1 MHRQQPPPP
10 PGDIECWWGV
20 TTNCQGQEEAVPG
33 SGSIS
38 SYSAVSEHSAFCALM
53 QSVSSLTNAHM
64 VQLLLAWAGRACW
77 HHIAAAR
84 KETLQYPHV
93 QWRGIRFRAA
103 SQPAALWEL
112 YWSRS
117 LGPHGYLLIHT
128 ANHFLQSENHCYIS
142 QLQLLHTSQKLFS
155 VEMAQSDLDSL
166 HQVCPHAVLTGCWQ
180 QSEKEHIEKRTFFC
194 RREIDHFPQVKNL
207 HISPYICRIFISNTE
222 ERIKV
227 FASSKQPPH
236 GFKAF

>member
-10 PGDIECWWGV
+10 PGDTECWWGV
-20 TTNCQGQEEAVPG
+20 TTDSQGQEEAVPG

-64 VQLLLAWAGRACW
+64 LLCTYCLHGLEEPAGTTLQLL
-77 HHIAAAR
+77 
-84 KETLQYPHV
+84 KKTLQYPHV

-103 SQPAALWEL
+103 SQPAVLWEL

-117 LGPHGYLLIHT
+117 LGPHRYLLIHR

-142 QLQLLHTSQKLFS
+142 QLQLLHIFQKLFS
-155 VEMAQSDLDSL
+155 VEMAQSELDSL

-180 QSEKEHIEKRTFFC
+180 QPAIRKGAHKKRTFLC

-207 HISPYICRIFISNTE
+207 HISPYICRIFISNIE

-227 FASSKQPPH
+227 FPSSK
-236 GFKAF
+236 